1 MATRRRAA
9 LTAIIC
15 VGGIAVLGTYVHGY
29 LTHPETAWDIWGGVP
44 EVLRPVYS
52 ISMFSAAIGFFP
64 FTLFI
69 LLRVDPARFRFL
81 GGSGYGAFLVL
92 YALMLGASAAWMPLT
107 YAMLEAPSA
116 MLWTAILVALSVVAL
131 ASLGILYGLLQIEDH
146 QPVWWYR
153 LAVAGCV
160 LFCWQTVVLDAI
172 VWTYYFPM

>member
-1 MATRRRAA
+1 
-9 LTAIIC
+9 
-15 VGGIAVLGTYVHGY
+15 
-29 LTHPETAWDIWGGVP
+29 
-44 EVLRPVYS
+44 
-52 ISMFSAAIGFFP
+52 
-64 FTLFI
+64 
-69 LLRVDPARFRFL
+69 
-81 GGSGYGAFLVL
+81 
-92 YALMLGASAAWMPLT
+92 
-107 YAMLEAPSA
+107 